1 MRSGFNNL
9 DHTQDAIISVL
20 MVLETKPLE
29 NSTIDNLNLETKHR
43 EHHHDFC
50 LIKQYKICKCCQIKD
65 T

>member
-1 MRSGFNNL
+1 M
-9 DHTQDAIISVL
+9 L

-29 NSTIDNLNLETKHR
+29 NSTTDNLNLETKHR